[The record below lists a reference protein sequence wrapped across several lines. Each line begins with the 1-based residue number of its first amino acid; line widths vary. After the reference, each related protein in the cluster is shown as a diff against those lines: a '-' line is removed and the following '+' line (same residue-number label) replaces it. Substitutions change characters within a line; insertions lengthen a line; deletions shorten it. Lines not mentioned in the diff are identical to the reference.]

1 MTARKEKDLSATGAL
16 RPPTCAGLRA
26 DQIMPIVTIRRSTA
40 VLVVIALCAG
50 LRAGDA
56 KVPSKGIAA
65 NSSTQPT
72 SRPTGS
78 SPLTTSASANT
89 DQQEAFAE
97 PYRTIQVATSDMG
110 IIREVLVREGD
121 LVEAEQPLVKLDEEL
136 VEASLKIAKQNFASR
151 GAVNS
156 AEAELRLHTSRAEK
170 FDALVRNGN
179 ARPEELE
186 RTVMEKEVAAA
197 RVLTAQETLI
207 VRKLELER
215 IQLELER
222 KFVRSPLKGV
232 VTKVHREVGEFVS
245 ATDPVVVTVVQLDP
259 LLATF
264 SLRPV
269 QASQLHAGRAVQVLF
284 ASSETPVIAEVEF
297 VSRVTDARSG
307 TVRVKVRIPNS
318 RGTCRSGDRC
328 VLMLSDKTPTSLTSP
343 TAPAVTDPARSAKR
357 TP

>member
-1 MTARKEKDLSATGAL
+1 
-16 RPPTCAGLRA
+16 
-26 DQIMPIVTIRRSTA
+26 MPIVTIRRSTA
-40 VLVVIALCAG
+40 LLVVIALCAG

-56 KVPSKGIAA
+56 KVPTKGTAT
-65 NSSTQPT
+65 SSSSQPT
-72 SRPTGS
+72 TQSNSRPTAS
-78 SPLTTSASANT
+78 SPLTSQASVNT

-110 IIREVLVREGD
+110 IIREVLVHEGD
-121 LVEAEQPLVKLDEEL
+121 LVDAEQPLVKLDDEL
-136 VEASLKIAKQNFASR
+136 VEASLRIAKQNLASR

-156 AEAELRLHTSRAEK
+156 ADAELRLHTSRAEK
-170 FDALVRNGN
+170 FEALVRSGN

-186 RTVMEKEVAAA
+186 RTKMEKEVAAA
-197 RVLTAQETLI
+197 RVLTAQESLV

-222 KFVRSPLKGV
+222 KIVRSPLKGV

-245 ATDPVVVTVVQLDP
+245 PTDPVVVTVVQLDP

-264 SLRPV
+264 SLKPT
-269 QASQLHAGRAVQVLF
+269 QAGQLQVGRAVQVLF
-284 ASSETPVIAEVEF
+284 ASSETPVKAEVEF

-307 TVRVKVRIPNS
+307 TVRVKVRIPNAK
-318 RGTCRSGDRC
+318 GTCRSGDRC
-328 VLMLSDKTPTSLTSP
+328 VLMLSDKGLATPTSP
-343 TAPAVTDPARSAKR
+343 AAPAVTDPPRSAQR

>member
-1 MTARKEKDLSATGAL
+1 
-16 RPPTCAGLRA
+16 
-26 DQIMPIVTIRRSTA
+26 MPIVTIRRSTA
-40 VLVVIALCAG
+40 LLVVITLCAG

-56 KVPSKGIAA
+56 KIPSKGIATS
-65 NSSTQPT
+65 SSTQPN
-72 SRPTGS
+72 SRPAGS
-78 SPLTTSASANT
+78 SPLTSSAASNS

-110 IIREVLVREGD
+110 LIREVLVREGD
-121 LVEAEQPLVKLDEEL
+121 LVDAEQPLVKLDDEL
-136 VEASLKIAKQNFASR
+136 VEASLRIAKQNLSSR

-170 FDALVRNGN
+170 FEALVRSGN

-186 RTVMEKEVAAA
+186 RTKMEKEVATA

-222 KFVRSPLKGV
+222 KIVRSPLKGV

-245 ATDPVVVTVVQLDP
+245 PTDPVVVTVVQLDP

-264 SLRPV
+264 SLRPD
-269 QASQLHAGRAVQVLF
+269 QAGLLQAGRAIQVLF
-284 ASSETPVIAEVEF
+284 AASEIPVKAEVEF

-307 TVRVKVRIPNS
+307 TVRVKVRIPNAK
-318 RGTCRSGDRC
+318 GACRSGDRC
-328 VLMLSDKTPTSLTSP
+328 VLMLSDKAPSSPASP
-343 TAPAVTDPARSAKR
+343 TAPAITDPPRSAKR
-357 TP
+357 SP